1 MAKRVRRSN
10 VKDGVLL
17 PLGNGFSLVKGD
29 HPNKVDDVDIGP
41 NNKNGLSVNH
51 GEILQQKGNTLRV
64 FSAEPM
70 LGGISPT
77 QLLYGGMAPDKVFAM
92 QEQYKRANRI
102 ADDGTKYQDGGKINR
117 NKQTYDT
124 ILNDKQEIEFSNWY
138 KDISSKLKLNSNPD
152 DYNHAYDYR
161 GYWLENKD
169 NDINYSAKDFHFP
182 DKYKKPN
189 HETFSNESIYA
200 NKKYGI
206 DPKTV
211 GYWKNDVFIPG
222 SFNNLMNNNYKNSL
236 EKEGFY
242 YKNDEQLSLRQRYAE
257 STFNDKALNRW
268 SKAAGAYQI
277 MPHIH
282 KAYVKATG
290 NKGDLYDL
298 EYNTAIRNWLMNDI
312 NKNAYIKD
320 SRNSNRNRLI
330 KTYAAYNW
338 GSGNLGTLLRQLEK
352 EGIDTF
358 NSYDWVNRLPKETKD
373 YVNFIIH
380 GDNIND
386 IKNNEKYKEALDS
399 LRTKKEFG
407 GRKKLQAGGENKGNG
422 FKIVKQR
429 TDFKPTKLKTFL
441 RRLYVSDDSAGG
453 PNRYGD
459 FSRMYFGMPLK
470 DNMLYESNYKPT
482 KSTNNNTTYYGVN
495 NVAFLNDLI
504 QLYNYNRIK
513 EVGKNIVVNGYSTKG
528 EHRGITPYL
537 SKDLARSL
545 AAGEKSK
552 LGKTPHTLGPGAL
565 GRFTIGRGKD
575 DKGEYLSYY
584 DLWDAPGN
592 GAEENG
598 FAKPYEIYDRIYG
611 KFNNDG
617 RFYPEGEIQPSII
630 TANKKQFGG
639 QTNINSLG
647 ERPNAKYGKEMKN
660 KRKKS
665 PLTEFV
671 EAFKYLPSKSDLN
684 SAFDST
690 KNLIEG
696 DKFKGGDFGGAG
708 ASVGFYGKDGNN
720 PYDYVRNTPILSN
733 RTFSEAYANARK
745 QGLSSFMFNGKKYNT
760 DYDPNA
766 KLGNRI
772 VEQTPVLNLREILD
786 ENEKV
791 ITDST
796 RVEPWVGQLPGM
808 YKRDKYKFGG
818 KRNKALTGITISPYK
833 DRFGNNIDLL
843 KGTVDRDNSNI
854 NLLTGE
860 VNHKIA
866 NPNNI
871 KLLTGDI
878 SKNVV
883 NPVGDLTKSSGLSTT
898 AMSAIGAGIN
908 TLGSL
913 IGAGIQ
919 QYAIN
924 NLKAPQ
930 RQYTLLSP
938 VKLKTKININPQIAK
953 MREMQA
959 QIADAARRTSGSS
972 RTAYQKILAS
982 HNRLL
987 DSAMDLY
994 GRKENIETELINRDR
1009 LNQQQVAQANATNVM
1024 NAINYNNEAA
1034 TEMNNKKQIA
1044 TSNNWTGALNTTAG
1058 AWAGPN
1064 GFIDRAN
1071 ALRVKAGEL
1080 YTQAIANPTAAKLL
1094 YGNINFATDAD
1105 KRKAFNTIYDFL
1117 NNNRFA

>member
-70 LGGISPT
+70 LGGISPV

-92 QEQYKRANRI
+92 QEQYKRTNRI
-102 ADDGTKYQDGGKINR
+102 ADDGTKYQGGGKINR
-117 NKQTYDT
+117 NKQTFDT
-124 ILNDKQEIEFSNWY
+124 ILNDEQEVAFKDWY
-138 KDISSKLKLNSNPD
+138 KNISSKLNINSNPD
-152 DYNHAYDYR
+152 DYNHGYDYR

-169 NDINYSAKDFHFP
+169 NDIDYSAKDFHFP

-211 GYWKNDVFIPG
+211 GYWKNDVFVPG
-222 SFNNLMNNNYKNSL
+222 SFNNLINNSHKNLL

-290 NKGDLYDL
+290 HKGDLYDL
-298 EYNTAIRNWLMNDI
+298 EYNTAIRNWLMDDI
-312 NKNAYIKD
+312 NKNAHIKD

-338 GSGNLGTLLRQLEK
+338 GSGNLGTFLRRLEK
-352 EGIDTF
+352 EGVDTF

-407 GRKKLQAGGENKGNG
+407 GRKKFQDGGKNKGNG

-429 TDFKPTKLKTFL
+429 TDFQPTKFKTFL
-441 RRLYVSDDSAGG
+441 RRLYASDNSDSAA
-453 PNRYGD
+453 NRYGD
-459 FSRMYFGMPLK
+459 FSRMYFGMPLT
-470 DNMLYESNYKPT
+470 NGLLYESNYKPT
-482 KSTNNNTTYYGVN
+482 MAKNPNAKYYGVTD
-495 NVAFLNDLI
+495 VKFINDVI
-504 QLYNYNRIK
+504 ELYNHPGFLEK
-513 EVGKNIVVNGYSTKG
+513 PHTGVVNGYYTRGTKKYPWQG
-528 EHRGITPYL
+528 EYL
-537 SKDLARSL
+537 SDDLMRDIHNNKKIKM
-545 AAGEKSK
+545 GR
-552 LGKTPHTLGPGAL
+552 TPLTLGPGAL
-565 GRFTIGRGKD
+565 GNFTIGRGKD
-575 DKGEYLSYY
+575 ENGEYLSYY
-584 DLWDAPGN
+584 DLWDVNPKRSHK
-592 GAEENG
+592 AEERG
-598 FAKPYEIYDRIYG
+598 FAKAYEIYDRIYG
-611 KFNNDG
+611 TFNENG
-617 RFYPEGEIQPSII
+617 VFTPNGTIQPSVI
-630 TANKKQFGG
+630 TADKKQFGG
-639 QTNINSLG
+639 QTNINPLG

-660 KRKKS
+660 KRTKAVAGKPQFRINNLPTFNFTTPNTFNLNKPFYPTYVDG
-665 PLTEFV
+665 PLV
-671 EAFKYLPSKSDLN
+671 GSRVPQIKLDIPAFSTTFTPKFKADQIDPFMGNKP
-684 SAFDST
+684 AFGTLTTKTNPIGDST
-690 KNLIEG
+690 TK
-696 DKFKGGDFGGAG
+696 
-708 ASVGFYGKDGNN
+708 
-720 PYDYVRNTPILSN
+720 T
-733 RTFSEAYANARK
+733 
-745 QGLSSFMFNGKKYNT
+745 
-760 DYDPNA
+760 
-766 KLGNRI
+766 
-772 VEQTPVLNLREILD
+772 
-786 ENEKV
+786 
-791 ITDST
+791 
-796 RVEPWVGQLPGM
+796 
-808 YKRDKYKFGG
+808 
-818 KRNKALTGITISPYK
+818 
-833 DRFGNNIDLL
+833 
-843 KGTVDRDNSNI
+843 
-854 NLLTGE
+854 
-860 VNHKIA
+860 
-866 NPNNI
+866 
-871 KLLTGDI
+871 
-878 SKNVV
+878 
-883 NPVGDLTKSSGLSTT
+883 NPVENSTKSNGLSTT
-898 AMSAIGAGIN
+898 AMGAIGAGIN

-938 VKLKTKININPQIAK
+938 VKLKTKININPQIAR

-972 RTAYQKILAS
+972 RTAYQKILAG

-987 DSAMDLY
+987 DS
-994 GRKENIETELINRDR
+994 T
-1009 LNQQQVAQANATNVM
+1009 
-1024 NAINYNNEAA
+1024 
-1034 TEMNNKKQIA
+1034 KKI
-1044 TSNNWTGALNTTAG
+1044 
-1058 AWAGPN
+1058 
-1064 GFIDRAN
+1064 
-1071 ALRVKAGEL
+1071 
-1080 YTQAIANPTAAKLL
+1080 
-1094 YGNINFATDAD
+1094 
-1105 KRKAFNTIYDFL
+1105 
-1117 NNNRFA
+1117 

>member
-1 MAKRVRRSN
+1 MTKRV
-10 VKDGVLL
+10 
-17 PLGNGFSLVKGD
+17 VKGKAFNIAPGMVLFKGKN
-29 HPNKVDDVDIGP
+29 PNKTDDIDIGP
-41 NNKNGLSVNH
+41 NNPEQGISVNNN
-51 GEILQQKGNTLRV
+51 EIGRGFIASKDGKSVTPISNTIQIL
-64 FSAEPM
+64 SNQPM
-70 LGGISPT
+70 LGGVSPT
-77 QLLYGGMAPDKVFAM
+77 QLLYGGVPFDKVFAM

-124 ILNDKQEIEFSNWY
+124 VLNDEQEIEFSNWY

-169 NDINYSAKDFHFP
+169 NNIDYSAKDFHFP

-211 GYWKNDVFIPG
+211 GYWKNDVFVPG
-222 SFNNLMNNNYKNSL
+222 SFNNLINNSHKNSL
-236 EKEGFY
+236 QKEGFY

-298 EYNTAIRNWLMNDI
+298 EYNTAIRNWLMDDI
-312 NKNAYIKD
+312 NKNAHIKD

-407 GRKKLQAGGENKGNG
+407 GRKKLQAGGENKDNG

-429 TDFKPTKLKTFL
+429 TDFQPTKFKTFL
-441 RRLYVSDDSAGG
+441 RRLYASDNSDSAA
-453 PNRYGD
+453 NRYGD
-459 FSRMYFGMPLK
+459 FSRMYFGMPLT
-470 DNMLYESNYKPT
+470 NGLLYESNYKPT
-482 KSTNNNTTYYGVN
+482 MAKNPNAKYYGVTD
-495 NVAFLNDLI
+495 VKFINDVI
-504 QLYNYNRIK
+504 ELYNHPGFLEK
-513 EVGKNIVVNGYSTKG
+513 PHTGVVNGYYTRGRKNYPWQG
-528 EHRGITPYL
+528 EYL
-537 SKDLARSL
+537 SDDLMRDL
-545 AAGEKSK
+545 LNNKKVKMGR
-552 LGKTPHTLGPGAL
+552 TPLTLGPGAL
-565 GRFTIGRGKD
+565 GNFTIGRGKD
-575 DKGEYLSYY
+575 ENGEYLSYY
-584 DLWDAPGN
+584 DLWDVNPKRSHK
-592 GAEENG
+592 AEERG
-598 FAKPYEIYDRIYG
+598 FAKAYEIYDRIYG
-611 KFNNDG
+611 TFDENGVFTPNG
-617 RFYPEGEIQPSII
+617 TIQPSVI
-630 TANKKQFGG
+630 TADKKQFGG

-647 ERPNAKYGKEMKN
+647 ERPNAKYGKEMENN
-660 KRKKS
+660 KRQHN
-665 PLTEFV
+665 
-671 EAFKYLPSKSDLN
+671 YLGSG
-684 SAFDST
+684 
-690 KNLIEG
+690 NL
-696 DKFKGGDFGGAG
+696 
-708 ASVGFYGKDGNN
+708 
-720 PYDYVRNTPILSN
+720 
-733 RTFSEAYANARK
+733 RTLADINAAK
-745 QGLSSFMFNGKKYNT
+745 E
-760 DYDPNA
+760 
-766 KLGNRI
+766 KLGNYY
-772 VEQTPVLNLREILD
+772 
-786 ENEKV
+786 
-791 ITDST
+791 ST
-796 RVEPWVGQLPGM
+796 FYNPDGTVKKAMPTFGQLQGTTFTPAEQKM
-808 YKRDKYKFGG
+808 YKK
-818 KRNKALTGITISPYK
+818 IW
-833 DRFGNNIDLL
+833 
-843 KGTVDRDNSNI
+843 
-854 NLLTGE
+854 GE
-860 VNHKIA
+860 DFYN
-866 NPNNI
+866 
-871 KLLTGDI
+871 
-878 SKNVV
+878 KNVSGSGQFV
-883 NPVGDLTKSSGLSTT
+883 GAFGDKLSAPTTNLAGTDQYGNTIDANGQITKLAAPKTKLAPTNPVENPTKSSGLSTTKSSGLSTT

-913 IGAGIQ
+913 IGSGIQ

-938 VKLKTKININPQIAK
+938 VKLKTKININPQIAR

-972 RTAYQKILAS
+972 RTAYQKILAG

-1080 YTQAIANPTAAKLL
+1080 YTQAIANPTAARLL

-1105 KRKAFNTIYDFL
+1105 KRRAFNTIYDFL